1 MNNFEMCDLIAKEI
15 CDVKSDYG
23 HTLKTQD
30 YIYVAYGRVLDK
42 LSEQPV
48 TLKDLNDIAYLIR
61 KGVQEIE
68 KEKH

>member
-15 CDVKSDYG
+15 IKVKSDYG
-23 HTLKTQD
+23 CTLKTQD
-30 YIYVAYGRVLDK
+30 YIYVTYGRVLDK
-42 LSEQPV
+42 ISDCEV
-48 TLKDLNDIAYLIR
+48 SFKDLNMIADLAR